1 MPDNSSSLKL
11 IKSHPDLLLGCD
23 YFIVESA
30 KNPKIIKIG
39 SGISQLFIKNSD
51 GEEYLLQGNFSK
63 IAEMFSIN
71 DLYNHAKGKIY
82 KIKEPFGNLFQNA
95 LIKEVA
101 PTTFSEQYEVGR
113 GVSEHY
119 FVQKSDNKVIKF
131 YGNSNQIKNLFEEVI
146 PFVDPAKE
154 PQKLQ
159 IVEKVIVKES
169 TPIIGPLGPQ
179 GEKGEKGDEG
189 PQGIQ
194 GPKGD
199 PGEVGPMGP
208 SGDKGDIGPQGEP
221 GPIGSQGPQGLVGP
235 QGPQGIQG
243 EKGDIGPQGPVGP
256 KGNRGEKGERG
267 DAGPMGTQGPAGPRG
282 EKGEQGPQG
291 PQGPRG
297 DVGPRGIPGA
307 VGPIGPAGPQGKEGQ
322 QGPPGES
329 PVLKAQYPIIL
340 ENGTLSFDSEKF
352 TKVIDQ
358 FKNSDIQDAINK
370 MASIIPNGG
379 GAVGIKEDGER
390 IIKSVSDINF
400 TGSGV
405 SVTRQGKSVTV
416 DISGGSG
423 GGGAGISGPYVV
435 SLSGTTGAVNLQAQ
449 RGITYTISGN
459 THSFEIDY
467 VRGGAAF
474 PTRNAN
480 SIDKIDVILL
490 QDRDLI
496 GNPKANEMYLVTMDD
511 MLNYFNRQTDAVS
524 FKSSTSLLVTD
535 SDDNTTKR
543 VDYSTF
549 TSTIASLIPGI
560 TGATGSQGPQGNTGA
575 TGPTEDNIGIFLDS
589 TPDVISTGKKGF
601 KQIAYDCQVT
611 EWYVIGGATG
621 TIEFDVKKSSF
632 ANYPTTTSI
641 VGGDYPK
648 LTSQFKNSN
657 TGVTAW
663 SGLSGGDIVDF
674 VINSNTDVESVGLF
688 LKIRRI

>member
-95 LIKEVA
+95 LLKEVA

-146 PFVDPAKE
+146 PFADPAKE

-221 GPIGSQGPQGLVGP
+221 GPIGPQGPQGIAGP
-235 QGPQGIQG
+235 QGQQGLQGPQGIQG

-282 EKGEQGPQG
+282 EKGEQGTQG

-370 MASIIPNGG
+370 MASIIPSGG

-405 SVTRQGKSVTV
+405 SVTRQGKSVNVT
-416 DISGGSG
+416 IAGASGAVTSLTA
-423 GGGAGISGPYVV
+423 GAGIALSSSTGNVTITNLLSV
-435 SLSGTTGAVNLQAQ
+435 KATQGSLQFANSSSTDLEAIPALRYDIDNDSLEVPSVLKMTGYGSSPSYFEFKDGTTQGTAPNKFYYQSSSPT
-449 RGITYTISGN
+449 GITAGDRWMDSDNGIEYVYINDGN
-459 THSFEIDY
+459 TNQW
-467 VRGGAAF
+467 VQPTNTGG
-474 PTRNAN
+474 
-480 SIDKIDVILL
+480 
-490 QDRDLI
+490 
-496 GNPKANEMYLVTMDD
+496 
-511 MLNYFNRQTDAVS
+511 
-524 FKSSTSLLVTD
+524 SSTTSISILA
-535 SDDNTTKR
+535 TTG
-543 VDYSTF
+543 V
-549 TSTIASLIPGI
+549 
-560 TGATGSQGPQGNTGA
+560 TGATYSASSGDYYIGVSYAGPVTITLPTNPETGREIVVKDESGNAGNGVNRQITIVGA
-575 TGPTEDNIGIFLDS
+575 TASHKIDNQSSAIINLDNAGLHF
-589 TPDVISTGKKGF
+589 I
-601 KQIAYDCQVT
+601 YR
-611 EWYVIGGATG
+611 
-621 TIEFDVKKSSF
+621 
-632 ANYPTTTSI
+632 
-641 VGGDYPK
+641 
-648 LTSQFKNSN
+648 
-657 TGVTAW
+657 
-663 SGLSGGDIVDF
+663 SGW
-674 VINSNTDVESVGLF
+674 
-688 LKIRRI
+688 RII